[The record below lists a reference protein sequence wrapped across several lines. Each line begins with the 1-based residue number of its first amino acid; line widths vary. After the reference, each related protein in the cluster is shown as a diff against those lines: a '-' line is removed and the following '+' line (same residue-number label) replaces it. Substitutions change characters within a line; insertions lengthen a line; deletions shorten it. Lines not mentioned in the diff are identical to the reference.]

1 MPIAPMMQAMTRR
14 IVQLYAGLLLYGLSM
29 ALQVQAMLGLGPWD
43 VFHEGV
49 AQHTGL
55 SFGTVV
61 IVTSVF
67 VLLLW
72 IPLKQRP
79 GLGTISNVLV
89 VGLAADLGLA
99 IIPESDVL
107 PVQLAMLA
115 AGVGLN
121 AVAGAAYLGA
131 NFGPG
136 ARDGL
141 MTGFV
146 AKTGAS
152 VGKIRT
158 TIELSVMVIGFLLGG
173 TVGLGTILYALS
185 IGPLLQLMIPTF
197 RVPAPARAPA

>member
-1 MPIAPMMQAMTRR
+1 MTRR
-14 IVQLYAGLLLYGLSM
+14 LLQLYAGLLLYGLSM
-29 ALQVQAMLGLGPWD
+29 ALQVQALLGLGPWD

-49 AQHTGL
+49 AEHTGL

-61 IVTSVF
+61 ILTSVV
-67 VLLLW
+67 VLALW
-72 IPLKQRP
+72 VPLRQKP
-79 GLGTISNVLV
+79 GLGTVSNVIV

-99 IIPESDVL
+99 FIPEGEGL
-107 PVQLAMLA
+107 AVQIAMLA

-146 AKTGAS
+146 RVTGAS
-152 VGKIRT
+152 VGKVRT
-158 TIELSVMVIGFLLGG
+158 SIELSVMVAGFALGG
-173 TVGLGTILYALS
+173 TVGIGTIVYALS
-185 IGPLLQLMIPTF
+185 IGPLLQLLIPAF
-197 RVPAPARAPA
+197 RVPAPALT

>member
-1 MPIAPMMQAMTRR
+1 MPLASIMVAMTRR
-14 IVQLYAGLLLYGLSM
+14 LLQLYAGLVLYGLSM
-29 ALQVQAMLGLGPWD
+29 ALQVRAMLGLGPWD

-49 AQHTGL
+49 AEHTGL

-61 IVTSVF
+61 IVTSVA

-72 IPLKQRP
+72 IPLRQKP
-79 GLGTISNVLV
+79 GLGTISNVFV
-89 VGLAADLGLA
+89 VGLAADFGLSF
-99 IIPESDVL
+99 IPEAGGL
-107 PVQLAMLA
+107 PLQISMLA

-131 NFGPG
+131 HFGPG

-152 VGKIRT
+152 VGKVRT
-158 TIELSVMVIGFLLGG
+158 AIELTIMAIGFALGG
-173 TVGLGTILYALS
+173 TVGLGTIVYALS

-197 RVPAPARAPA
+197 STTPVPATA

>member
-1 MPIAPMMQAMTRR
+1 MTRR
-14 IVQLYAGLLLYGLSM
+14 LLQLYAGLLLYGLSL
-29 ALQVQAMLGLGPWD
+29 ALQVRAMLGLGPWD

-49 AQHTGL
+49 ADHTGL

-61 IVTSVF
+61 IVTSVA

-72 IPLKQRP
+72 IPLRQKP
-79 GLGTISNVLV
+79 GLGTISNVFA
-89 VGLAADLGLA
+89 VGLAADFGLSF
-99 IIPESDVL
+99 IPEGDGL
-107 PVQLAMLA
+107 PVQIAMLT

-152 VGKIRT
+152 VGKVRT
-158 TIELSVMVIGFLLGG
+158 TIELTIMAIGFALGG
-173 TVGLGTILYALS
+173 TVGLGTIVYALS

-197 RVPAPARAPA
+197 RTTPVPAPA

>member
-1 MPIAPMMQAMTRR
+1 MPLVSIMQAMPRR
-14 IVQLYAGLLLYGLSM
+14 LVQLYAGLLLYGLSM
-29 ALQVQAMLGLGPWD
+29 ALQVQALLGLGPWD

-49 AQHTGL
+49 AEHTGL

-61 IVTSVF
+61 IVTSVA

-72 IPLKQRP
+72 IPLKQKP
-79 GLGTISNVLV
+79 GLGTISNVIV

-99 IIPESDVL
+99 IIPESHNLALQVL
-107 PVQLAMLA
+107 MLA

-141 MTGFV
+141 MTGFMR
-146 AKTGAS
+146 KTGAS
-152 VGKIRT
+152 VGKVRT
-158 TIELSVMVIGFLLGG
+158 TIELSVMAVGFLLGG
-173 TVGLGTILYALS
+173 TVGLGTIIYALS
-185 IGPLLQLMIPTF
+185 IGPLLQWMIPTF
-197 RVPAPARAPA
+197 RTPTAAPAPA

>member
-1 MPIAPMMQAMTRR
+1 MPIRPIMPTMTRR
-14 IVQLYAGLLLYGLSM
+14 LLQLYAGLLLYGLSM

-49 AQHTGL
+49 AEHTGL

-61 IVTSVF
+61 ILASVG

-99 IIPESDVL
+99 FIPEGGTL
-107 PVQLAMLA
+107 PVQLLMLA

-146 AKTGAS
+146 KLTGAP
-152 VGKIRT
+152 VGRVRT
-158 TIELSVMVIGFLLGG
+158 AIELSIMAIGFALGG
-173 TVGLGTILYALS
+173 TVGLGTIVYALS

-197 RVPAPARAPA
+197 KAPAPAPA

>member
-1 MPIAPMMQAMTRR
+1 VSIMQAMTRR
-14 IVQLYAGLLLYGLSM
+14 LVQLYAGLLLYGLSM
-29 ALQVQAMLGLGPWD
+29 ALQVQALLGLGPWD

-49 AQHTGL
+49 AEHTGL

-61 IVTSVF
+61 IITSVA
-67 VLLLW
+67 VLLVW
-72 IPLKQRP
+72 IPLKQKP
-79 GLGTISNVLV
+79 GLGTISNVIV

-99 IIPESDVL
+99 IIPESHNL
-107 PVQLAMLA
+107 PVQAVMLA

-146 AKTGAS
+146 RLTGAS
-152 VGKIRT
+152 VGRVRT
-158 TIELSVMVIGFLLGG
+158 TIELSVMAIGFLLGG
-173 TVGLGTILYALS
+173 TVGIGTIVYALS
-185 IGPLLQLMIPTF
+185 IGPLLQWMIPTF
-197 RVPAPARAPA
+197 RAPVRIPTQVPA

>member
-1 MPIAPMMQAMTRR
+1 MPLMSMMVAMTRR
-14 IVQLYAGLLLYGLSM
+14 LLQLYAGLVLYGLSM
-29 ALQVQAMLGLGPWD
+29 ALQVRAMLGLGPWD

-49 AQHTGL
+49 ANHTGL

-61 IVTSVF
+61 IITSVA

-72 IPLKQRP
+72 IPLRQKP
-79 GLGTISNVLV
+79 GLGTISNVFV
-89 VGLAADLGLA
+89 VGLAADFGLSF
-99 IIPESDVL
+99 IPEGEGL
-107 PVQLAMLA
+107 PLQIAMLA

-152 VGKIRT
+152 VGKVRT
-158 TIELSVMVIGFLLGG
+158 SIELTIMAIGFLLGG
-173 TVGLGTILYALS
+173 TVGLGTIVYALS

-197 RVPAPARAPA
+197 LAPAPVPA

>member
-1 MPIAPMMQAMTRR
+1 MQAMTRR
-14 IVQLYAGLLLYGLSM
+14 LVQLYAGLLLYGLSL

-49 AQHTGL
+49 ANHTGL

-61 IVTSVF
+61 IITSVG

-72 IPLKQRP
+72 IPLRQRP

-121 AVAGAAYLGA
+121 AIAGAAYLGA

-152 VGKIRT
+152 VGKVRT
-158 TIELSVMVIGFLLGG
+158 SIELYVMVVGFALGG
-173 TVGLGTILYALS
+173 SVGVGTIVYALS

-197 RVPAPARAPA
+197 KVPAPVPVPA

>member
-1 MPIAPMMQAMTRR
+1 MPIVPIMQAMTRR
-14 IVQLYAGLLLYGLSM
+14 LFQLYAGLLLYGLSL

-49 AQHTGL
+49 AEHTGL

-61 IVTSVF
+61 ILASIG

-79 GLGTISNVLV
+79 GLGTISNVLI

-99 IIPESDVL
+99 FIPEGGTL
-107 PVQLAMLA
+107 PVQLLMLA

-131 NFGPG
+131 NLGPG

-146 AKTGAS
+146 RVTGAS
-152 VGKIRT
+152 VGKVRT
-158 TIELSVMVIGFLLGG
+158 AIELSIMAIGFALGG
-173 TVGLGTILYALS
+173 TVGLGTIVYALS

-197 RVPAPARAPA
+197 KAPAPVPA

>member
-1 MPIAPMMQAMTRR
+1 MTRR
-14 IVQLYAGLLLYGLSM
+14 LLQLYAGLLLYGLSI

-49 AQHTGL
+49 AEHTGL
-55 SFGTVV
+55 SFGTVLV
-61 IVTSVF
+61 ATSFV

-72 IPLKQRP
+72 IPLRQRP
-79 GLGTISNVLV
+79 GLGTLSNALLV
-89 VGLAADLGLA
+89 GVAADFGLAF
-99 IIPESDVL
+99 IPEGTTL
-107 PVQLAMLA
+107 PVQLLMLA

-131 NFGPG
+131 NLGPG

-146 AKTGAS
+146 ARTGAS
-152 VGKIRT
+152 VGKVRT
-158 TIELSVMVIGFLLGG
+158 AIELSIMAIGFALGG
-173 TVGLGTILYALS
+173 TVGLGTIVYALS

-197 RVPAPARAPA
+197 RTPAPVPA

>member
-1 MPIAPMMQAMTRR
+1 MTRR
-14 IVQLYAGLLLYGLSM
+14 LVQLYAGLLLYGLSM
-29 ALQVQAMLGLGPWD
+29 ALQVQALLGLGPWD

-49 AQHTGL
+49 AKHTGL

-61 IVTSVF
+61 IVTSVL

-72 IPLKQRP
+72 IPLRQKP
-79 GLGTISNVLV
+79 GLGTISNVIV

-99 IIPESDVL
+99 LIPEGEGLLVQVL
-107 PVQLAMLA
+107 MLA

-146 AKTGAS
+146 RVTGAS
-152 VGKIRT
+152 VGKVRT
-158 TIELSVMVIGFLLGG
+158 TIELSVMAAGFALGG
-173 TVGLGTILYALS
+173 TVGLGTIVYALS

-197 RVPAPARAPA
+197 RAPAPVPT

>member
-1 MPIAPMMQAMTRR
+1 MMQAMTRR
-14 IVQLYAGLLLYGLSM
+14 LLQLYAGLLLYGLSM
-29 ALQVQAMLGLGPWD
+29 ALQVRAMLGLGPWD

-49 AQHTGL
+49 TEHVNL

-61 IVTSVF
+61 ILTSVA

-72 IPLKQRP
+72 IPLKQKP

-99 IIPESDVL
+99 LIPEGGTL
-107 PVQLAMLA
+107 PVQVAMLA

-146 AKTGAS
+146 ARTGAS
-152 VGKIRT
+152 VGKVRT
-158 TIELSVMVIGFLLGG
+158 TIELSVMAVGFALGG
-173 TVGLGTILYALS
+173 TVGLGTIVYALS

-197 RVPAPARAPA
+197 RAPQPATA

>member
-1 MPIAPMMQAMTRR
+1 MPLASIMQSMPRR
-14 IVQLYAGLLLYGLSM
+14 LVQLYAGLLLYGLSM
-29 ALQVQAMLGLGPWD
+29 ALQVQALLGLGPWD

-49 AQHTGL
+49 AEHTGL

-61 IVTSVF
+61 ILTSVA

-72 IPLKQRP
+72 IPLRQKP
-79 GLGTISNVLV
+79 GLGTISNVIV

-99 IIPESDVL
+99 FIPEGEGL
-107 PVQLAMLA
+107 LVQMVMLA
-115 AGVGLN
+115 GGVGLN

-146 AKTGAS
+146 GKTGAS
-152 VGKIRT
+152 VGKVRT
-158 TIELSVMVIGFLLGG
+158 TIELSVMAAGFALGG
-173 TVGLGTILYALS
+173 TVGLGTIVYALS

-197 RVPAPARAPA
+197 RVPASAPSPA

>member
-1 MPIAPMMQAMTRR
+1 MPIRATMQSMTRR
-14 IVQLYAGLLLYGLSM
+14 LVQLYAGLLLYGLSM
-29 ALQVQAMLGLGPWD
+29 ALQVQALLGLGPWD

-49 AQHTGL
+49 AEHTGL

-61 IVTSVF
+61 IITSVA

-72 IPLKQRP
+72 IPLKQKP
-79 GLGTISNVLV
+79 GLGTISNVIV

-99 IIPESDVL
+99 IIPESHNLALQVL
-107 PVQLAMLA
+107 MLA

-146 AKTGAS
+146 RLTGAS
-152 VGKIRT
+152 VGKVRT
-158 TIELSVMVIGFLLGG
+158 TIELSVMAIGFLLGG
-173 TVGLGTILYALS
+173 TVGLGTIVYALS
-185 IGPLLQLMIPTF
+185 IGPLLQWMIPTF
-197 RVPAPARAPA
+197 RAPAPAPA

>member
-1 MPIAPMMQAMTRR
+1 MPLVTTIVTMTRR
-14 IVQLYAGLLLYGLSM
+14 LAQLYAGLLLYGLSM

-49 AQHTGL
+49 AEHTGL

-61 IVTSVF
+61 IATSCA

-72 IPLKQRP
+72 IPLRQKP
-79 GLGTISNVLV
+79 GLGTISNALV
-89 VGLAADLGLA
+89 VGLAADLGLSF
-99 IIPESDVL
+99 IPEGHGLVA
-107 PVQLAMLA
+107 QLAMLA

-131 NFGPG
+131 HFGPG

-152 VGKIRT
+152 VGRVRT
-158 TIELSVMVIGFLLGG
+158 TIELSVMAIGFALGG
-173 TVGLGTILYALS
+173 TVGLGTIVYALS
-185 IGPLLQLMIPTF
+185 IGPLLQLMIPPF
-197 RVPAPARAPA
+197 RVPAPAPAPA

>member
-1 MPIAPMMQAMTRR
+1 MPIHPIMPTMTRR
-14 IVQLYAGLLLYGLSM
+14 LFQLYAGLLLYGLSM

-49 AQHTGL
+49 AKHTGL

-61 IVTSVF
+61 ILASVA

-99 IIPESDVL
+99 YIPEGGTL
-107 PVQLAMLA
+107 PVQLLMLA
-115 AGVGLN
+115 AGVSLN

-146 AKTGAS
+146 KLTGAS
-152 VGKIRT
+152 VGKVRT
-158 TIELSVMVIGFLLGG
+158 TIELSIMAIGFALGG
-173 TVGLGTILYALS
+173 TVGLGTIVYALS

-197 RVPAPARAPA
+197 KAPVPAPA

>member
-1 MPIAPMMQAMTRR
+1 MPMRPIMQSMPRR
-14 IVQLYAGLLLYGLSM
+14 LVQLYAGLLLYGLSM

-49 AQHTGL
+49 AEHTGL

-61 IVTSVF
+61 ILASVA

-99 IIPESDVL
+99 YIPEGGTL
-107 PVQLAMLA
+107 PVQLLMLA

-146 AKTGAS
+146 KLTGAS
-152 VGKIRT
+152 VGKVRT
-158 TIELSVMVIGFLLGG
+158 TIELSIMAIGFALGG
-173 TVGLGTILYALS
+173 TVGLGTIVYALS

-197 RVPAPARAPA
+197 KAPAPVPA

>member
-1 MPIAPMMQAMTRR
+1 MTRR
-14 IVQLYAGLLLYGLSM
+14 LLQLYAGLVLYGLSM
-29 ALQVQAMLGLGPWD
+29 ALQVHAMLGLGPWD

-49 AQHTGL
+49 AEHTGL

-61 IVTSVF
+61 VVASVG

-72 IPLKQRP
+72 IPLKQKP
-79 GLGTISNVLV
+79 GLGTISNVFV
-89 VGLAADLGLA
+89 VGIAADFGLSF
-99 IIPESDVL
+99 IPEGGTL
-107 PVQLAMLA
+107 PVQLLMLA

-141 MTGFV
+141 MTGLV
-146 AKTGAS
+146 RKTGIS
-152 VGKIRT
+152 VGKVRT
-158 TIELSVMVIGFLLGG
+158 GLELTIMAIGFVLGG
-173 TVGLGTILYALS
+173 TVGLGTIVYALS

-197 RVPAPARAPA
+197 KVPTPAPAPA

>member
-1 MPIAPMMQAMTRR
+1 MPIHPIMPSMTRR
-14 IVQLYAGLLLYGLSM
+14 LLQLYAGLILYGLSM

-49 AQHTGL
+49 AEHTGL

-61 IVTSVF
+61 ILASVA

-72 IPLKQRP
+72 IPLKQKP

-99 IIPESDVL
+99 FIPEGGTL
-107 PVQLAMLA
+107 PVQVLMLA

-146 AKTGAS
+146 KLSGAS
-152 VGKIRT
+152 VGKVRT
-158 TIELSVMVIGFLLGG
+158 TIELSIMAIGFALGG
-173 TVGLGTILYALS
+173 TVGLGTIVYALS

-197 RVPAPARAPA
+197 KAPAPVPA

>member
-1 MPIAPMMQAMTRR
+1 MMQAMTRR
-14 IVQLYAGLLLYGLSM
+14 LLQLYAGLLLYGLSM

-49 AQHTGL
+49 ANHTGL

-61 IVTSVF
+61 VVASVG

-72 IPLKQRP
+72 IPLRQKP
-79 GLGTISNVLV
+79 GLGTISNVFV
-89 VGLAADLGLA
+89 VGIAADFGLSF
-99 IIPESDVL
+99 IPEGETL
-107 PVQLAMLA
+107 PVQLLMLS

-141 MTGFV
+141 MTGLV
-146 AKTGAS
+146 RKTGVS
-152 VGKIRT
+152 VGKVRT
-158 TIELSVMVIGFLLGG
+158 GLELTIMAIGFALGG
-173 TVGLGTILYALS
+173 TVGLGTIVYALS

-197 RVPAPARAPA
+197 RAPVPTPAPAPA

>member
-1 MPIAPMMQAMTRR
+1 MPLASIMQAMTRR
-14 IVQLYAGLLLYGLSM
+14 LVQLYAGLLLYGLSM

-43 VFHEGV
+43 VFHEGITK
-49 AQHTGL
+49 HIGL

-61 IVTSVF
+61 ILTSVV

-72 IPLKQRP
+72 IPLRQRP

-107 PVQLAMLA
+107 LVQSAMLA

-152 VGKIRT
+152 VGKVRT
-158 TIELSVMVIGFLLGG
+158 TIELTVMAIGFVLGG
-173 TVGLGTILYALS
+173 TVGLGTIVYALS

-197 RVPAPARAPA
+197 RAPQPAPAPA

>member
-1 MPIAPMMQAMTRR
+1 MPIAPIMRAMTRR
-14 IVQLYAGLLLYGLSM
+14 LVQLYAGLTLFGLSM

-49 AQHTGL
+49 AKHTGL

-61 IVTSVF
+61 ILTSVA
-67 VLLLW
+67 VLLAW
-72 IPLKQRP
+72 IPLRQKP
-79 GLGTISNVLV
+79 GLGTISNVIV

-99 IIPESDVL
+99 FIPESDML
-107 PVQLAMLA
+107 GVQLVMLA

-146 AKTGAS
+146 ARTGAS
-152 VGKIRT
+152 VGRVRT
-158 TIELSVMVIGFLLGG
+158 TIELSVMVVGFALGG
-173 TVGLGTILYALS
+173 TVGLGTIVYAFS
-185 IGPLLQLMIPTF
+185 IGPLLQLMIPPL
-197 RVPAPARAPA
+197 RVPAQVPA

>member
-1 MPIAPMMQAMTRR
+1 MPLVAMMLPMTRR
-14 IVQLYAGLLLYGLSM
+14 LLQLYAGLVLYGLSM
-29 ALQVQAMLGLGPWD
+29 ALQVRAMLGLGPWD

-49 AQHTGL
+49 ANHTGL

-61 IVTSVF
+61 IVTSVA

-72 IPLKQRP
+72 IPLRQKP
-79 GLGTISNVLV
+79 GLGTISNVIV

-99 IIPESDVL
+99 IIPESHDL
-107 PVQLAMLA
+107 PVQILMLA

-146 AKTGAS
+146 RTTGAS
-152 VGKIRT
+152 VGKVRT
-158 TIELSVMVIGFLLGG
+158 TIELSVMAAGFALGG
-173 TVGLGTILYALS
+173 TVGLGTIIYALS

-197 RVPAPARAPA
+197 RAPAPATA

>member
-1 MPIAPMMQAMTRR
+1 MPIVPIMQPMTRR
-14 IVQLYAGLLLYGLSM
+14 LFQLYAGLLLYGLSM

-49 AQHTGL
+49 AEHTGL

-61 IVTSVF
+61 ILASVG

-99 IIPESDVL
+99 FIPEGGTL
-107 PVQLAMLA
+107 PVQLLMLA

-146 AKTGAS
+146 RVTGAS
-152 VGKIRT
+152 VGKVRT
-158 TIELSVMVIGFLLGG
+158 TIELSIMAIGFALGG
-173 TVGLGTILYALS
+173 TVGLGTIVYALS

-197 RVPAPARAPA
+197 RTTPVPATA

>member
-1 MPIAPMMQAMTRR
+1 MPIRPIMPSMTRR
-14 IVQLYAGLLLYGLSM
+14 LFQLYAGLLLYGLSM

-49 AQHTGL
+49 AEHTGL

-61 IVTSVF
+61 ILASVA

-99 IIPESDVL
+99 YIPEGGTL
-107 PVQLAMLA
+107 PVQLLMLA

-146 AKTGAS
+146 KLSGAS
-152 VGKIRT
+152 VGKVRT
-158 TIELSVMVIGFLLGG
+158 TIELSIMAVGFALGG
-173 TVGLGTILYALS
+173 TVGLGTIVYALS

-197 RVPAPARAPA
+197 KAPAPVPA

>member
-1 MPIAPMMQAMTRR
+1 MPLASIMQSMPRR
-14 IVQLYAGLLLYGLSM
+14 LVQLYAGLLLYGLSM
-29 ALQVQAMLGLGPWD
+29 ALQVQALLGLGPWD

-49 AQHTGL
+49 AEHTGL

-61 IVTSVF
+61 IVTSVA

-72 IPLKQRP
+72 IPLKQKP
-79 GLGTISNVLV
+79 GLGTISNVIV

-99 IIPESDVL
+99 IIPESHNLALQVL
-107 PVQLAMLA
+107 MLA

-146 AKTGAS
+146 KRTGAS
-152 VGKIRT
+152 VGRVRT
-158 TIELSVMVIGFLLGG
+158 TIELSVMAIGFLLGG
-173 TVGLGTILYALS
+173 TVGLGTIVYALS
-185 IGPLLQLMIPTF
+185 IGPLLQWMIPTF
-197 RVPAPARAPA
+197 RAPTAAPAPA

>member
-1 MPIAPMMQAMTRR
+1 MPLMSMMVAMTRR
-14 IVQLYAGLLLYGLSM
+14 LLQLYAGLVLYGLSM
-29 ALQVQAMLGLGPWD
+29 ALQVRAMLGLGPWD

-49 AQHTGL
+49 ANHTGL

-61 IVTSVF
+61 IITSVA

-72 IPLKQRP
+72 IPLRQKP
-79 GLGTISNVLV
+79 GLGTISNVFV
-89 VGLAADLGLA
+89 VGLAADFGLSF
-99 IIPESDVL
+99 IPEGEGL
-107 PVQLAMLA
+107 PLQIAMLA

-152 VGKIRT
+152 VGKVRT
-158 TIELSVMVIGFLLGG
+158 SIELTIMAIGFLLGG
-173 TVGLGTILYALS
+173 TVGLGTIVYALS

-197 RVPAPARAPA
+197 RAPAPVPA